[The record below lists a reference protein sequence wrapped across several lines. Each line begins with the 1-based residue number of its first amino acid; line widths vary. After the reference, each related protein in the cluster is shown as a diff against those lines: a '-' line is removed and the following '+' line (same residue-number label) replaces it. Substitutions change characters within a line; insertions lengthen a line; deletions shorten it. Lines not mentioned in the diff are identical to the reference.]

1 MNERDSEFVEGVLL
15 ESGFRLAAREE
26 DANIVLFNSCS
37 VRKHA
42 EDRLFSNI
50 AHLKH
55 LKEQKPGLLIGL
67 IGCTAQA
74 YKEKAFK
81 KAPLL
86 DFICGPGNEHE
97 LPAIIEEASKKRRH
111 IIATDKVSKMRPE
124 LFPEF
129 RRDRPVAY
137 VSISEGCN
145 NYCSYCIVPY
155 VRGRERLRRA
165 EDIVKEVR
173 DLATRGFK
181 EIMLLGQN
189 VNSYGQKSE
198 VRSQKSEVRSQKSDF
213 VKLLESLNNISGI
226 ERIRFMTSHPK
237 DASGELFKAMRD
249 LDKVAKTLHLPVQS
263 GSDRILKLMNRN
275 YTRQHY
281 LKLVEI
287 YRNYVPKGEITTD
300 IIVGFPS
307 ESGKDFEDT
316 VQLMKKVGFNGA
328 YVFKYSPR
336 PPAGSVKLKDDV
348 ALDEKQRRL
357 ETILNMQR
365 EMAKKRRKT

>member
-1 MNERDSEFVEGVLL
+1 
-15 ESGFRLAAREE
+15 
-26 DANIVLFNSCS
+26 
-37 VRKHA
+37 
-42 EDRLFSNI
+42 
-50 AHLKH
+50 
-55 LKEQKPGLLIGL
+55 
-67 IGCTAQA
+67 
-74 YKEKAFK
+74 
-81 KAPLL
+81 
-86 DFICGPGNEHE
+86 
-97 LPAIIEEASKKRRH
+97 
-111 IIATDKVSKMRPE
+111 
-124 LFPEF
+124 
-129 RRDRPVAY
+129 
-137 VSISEGCN
+137 
-145 NYCSYCIVPY
+145 
-155 VRGRERLRRA
+155 
-165 EDIVKEVR
+165 
-173 DLATRGFK
+173 
-181 EIMLLGQN
+181 
-189 VNSYGQKSE
+189 
-198 VRSQKSEVRSQKSDF
+198 
-213 VKLLESLNNISGI
+213 
-226 ERIRFMTSHPK
+226 MTSHPK

-336 PPAGSVKLKDDV
+336 PPAASVKLKDDV